1 MADFIQIT
9 KIDDIQID
17 GNRLSVMQAGIAAE
31 YTSGLIQK
39 NAVLSA
45 QLETVIGQYNE
56 LVKEHK
62 DLLDLHTTTPRKIV

>member
-1 MADFIQIT
+1 
-9 KIDDIQID
+9 
-17 GNRLSVMQAGIAAE
+17 VMQAGIAAE

-45 QLETVIGQYNE
+45 QLETLIGQYNE

-62 DLLDLHTTTPRKIV
+62 DLLALHTPTPRKTV